1 MPTKAQVLGKRLK
14 QMRVSRGK
22 SQEEVAK
29 EIGVSRATLA
39 QMELGNRMVRAED
52 IERLARIYE
61 CSTSSLMATRGADS
75 DDSTP
80 ERICAEIAVTAPI
93 IKRNE
98 KTLLELRN
106 ALALSIALTELEEKL
121 GLRICSLNP
130 PDYDVRQ
137 PMSQWEAIHQGHVA
151 AEQERLRLNLG
162 DGPIRDVPETL
173 AICGVRTTAVSMP
186 VEIASVFLMSE
197 EAGALVVVNKKF
209 SHERQRFLCAH
220 GFAHCVFDR
229 RQKWIVCRGVDGDSF
244 TELRASAFAGRFLIP
259 ETGLR
264 RYLQSLGKD
273 TMSQSTG
280 STLTLFSERVDDK
293 SPSRQTQVDGRGRR
307 GMNPV
312 SICDLAQISSYFG
325 VDISPTAH
333 VMANLRYLDARELE
347 QMESSGA
354 DGTSGRTMEALALAG
369 AGMAQRRDAFQTR
382 LLALA
387 LEGLIREEINIDDFD
402 NIASMVGVKNSEREI
417 LLNSYGL
424 SRKQDNPVS

>member
-14 QMRVSRGK
+14 QMRMSRGK
-22 SQEEVAK
+22 SQEEVARELK
-29 EIGVSRATLA
+29 VSRATLA

-52 IERLARIYE
+52 IEQLARIYE
-61 CSTSSLMATRGADS
+61 CSTSSLLTSGGVAA
-75 DDSTP
+75 DSTP
-80 ERICAEIAVTAPI
+80 EKICAEIAITAPI

-106 ALALSIALTELEEKL
+106 ALTLSIALTELEEKL

-137 PMSQWEAIHQGHVA
+137 PSSQWEAIHQGHVA
-151 AEQERLRLNLG
+151 AEQERHRLNLG

-173 AICGVRTTAVSMP
+173 AISGVRTTAVSMP
-186 VEIASVFLMSE
+186 VEIVSVFLMSE
-197 EAGALVVVNKKF
+197 EAGALVVVNKNL
-209 SHERQRFLCAH
+209 SPERQRFLCAH
-220 GFAHCVFDR
+220 GFAHCIFDR
-229 RQKWIVCRGVDGDSF
+229 RQKWIVCRGADGDSF

-273 TMSQSTG
+273 TMSQSSG

-293 SPSRQTQVDGRGRR
+293 LPSRQTHVDGRGRR

-325 VDISPTAH
+325 VDISLAAH
-333 VMANLRYLDARELE
+333 VMANLRYLGAGELE
-347 QMESSGA
+347 RMESSGA
-354 DGTSGRTMEALALAG
+354 DGASGRMMEALALSSVGTA
-369 AGMAQRRDAFQTR
+369 RRDAFQTR

-387 LEGLIREEINIDDFD
+387 LEGLIREEINMDEFN
-402 NIASMVGVKNSEREI
+402 NIASLIGVKNSEREI
-417 LLNSYGL
+417 LLKSYGL
-424 SRKQDNPVS
+424 SRE